1 MQVVI
6 EQNGTRTYVKIVFVE
21 LVARLNQEF
30 RIPKGET

>member
-6 EQNGTRTYVKIVFVE
+6 EQNGTRTYVKIGFMD

-30 RIPKGET
+30 KTPKGET

>member
-6 EQNGTRTYVKIVFVE
+6 EQNGTRTYVKIVFAE

-30 RIPKGET
+30 RTLKGET